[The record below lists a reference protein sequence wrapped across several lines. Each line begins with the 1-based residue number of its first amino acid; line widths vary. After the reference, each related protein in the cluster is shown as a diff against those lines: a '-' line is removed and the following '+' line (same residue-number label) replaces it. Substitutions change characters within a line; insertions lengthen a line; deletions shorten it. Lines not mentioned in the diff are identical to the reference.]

1 MSNPQPPVPGTM
13 RRVDTL
19 DSAVQTDEDSDTYI
33 VVPSEGRVTAIPLT
47 PAAWHRDA
55 G

>member
-1 MSNPQPPVPGTM
+1 MMSNPQPPVPGTM

-19 DSAVQTDEDSDTYI
+19 DSAVQTDEDSARYC
-33 VVPSEGRVTAIPLT
+33 VLPSDGRVTAIALT
-47 PAAWHRDA
+47 AA